1 MEVKLSEL
9 KSGDKAEIVSVKAL
23 GEIRRRLL
31 DMGVTKGLMIKV
43 VRKAPL
49 GDPIEISFRGCH
61 LTLRLEEADN
71 IFVDKIGEIGDGK
84 PMGSCNGNVCKK
96 GNCHCEE

>member
-1 MEVKLSEL
+1 MEIKLSEL
-9 KSGDKAEIVSVKAL
+9 KPGDKAEIVSVKAL

-31 DMGVTKGLMIKV
+31 DLGVTKGLKIKV
-43 VRKAPL
+43 VRRAPL

-71 IFVDKIGEIGDGK
+71 INVNKLGELGDGK
-84 PMGSCNGNVCKK
+84 TMGSKEGNQCKNGECC
-96 GNCHCEE
+96 G

>member
-1 MEVKLSEL
+1 MSDKLSEL
-9 KSGDKAEIVSVKAL
+9 KAGDKAEILAVNAK

-31 DMGVTKGLMIKV
+31 DLGVVKGLNVKV

-61 LTLRLEEADN
+61 LTLRLEEAEDIHVN
-71 IFVDKIGEIGDGK
+71 KIGEVGDGK
-84 PMGSCNGNVCKK
+84 RMNGHHHGKRGFCGGK
-96 GNCHCEE
+96 

>member
-9 KSGDKAEIVSVKAL
+9 NPGDKAEIVSVKAL

-31 DMGVTKGLMIKV
+31 DMGVNKGLHVKV
-43 VRKAPL
+43 VRRAPL

-71 IFVDKIGEIGDGK
+71 IQVVKVGEIGDGK
-84 PMGSCNGNVCKK
+84 PMGANKSGKK
-96 GNCHCEE
+96 

>member
-9 KSGDKAEIVSVKAL
+9 KPGDHAEIISVKAL

-31 DMGVTKGLMIKV
+31 DLGVTKGLKLKV
-43 VRKAPL
+43 IRRAPL

-71 IFVDKIGEIGDGK
+71 IQVTKISELGDSIGEDHDK
-84 PMGSCNGNVCKK
+84 
-96 GNCHCEE
+96 E